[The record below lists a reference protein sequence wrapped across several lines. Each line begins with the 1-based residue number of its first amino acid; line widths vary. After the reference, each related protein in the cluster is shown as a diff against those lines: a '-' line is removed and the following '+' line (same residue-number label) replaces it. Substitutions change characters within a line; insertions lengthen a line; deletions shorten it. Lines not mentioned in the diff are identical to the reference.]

1 MLRGEEGARK
11 HALSGSPLSTSGV
24 AAKLERGVGGV
35 RTPRRGLDKLNAD
48 GVCDGRS
55 ALRNVMNGQVERG
68 EPERASFL
76 APPALKASLVRE
88 TNASSPT
95 LPVGIGGSDVTSVQE
110 ERASGER
117 KRVFC
122 L

>member
-1 MLRGEEGARK
+1 VDFN
-11 HALSGSPLSTSGV
+11 P
-24 AAKLERGVGGV
+24 
-35 RTPRRGLDKLNAD
+35 PRRYKGVKL
-48 GVCDGRS
+48 
-55 ALRNVMNGQVERG
+55 ALMPPG
-68 EPERASFL
+68 
-76 APPALKASLVRE
+76 PPALKASLVRE